1 MGINGNY
8 IAGWGRSEAF
18 GNTRIVL
25 QEALLPYV
33 SNKKCGERNADNF
46 GKSQISENMLCAGF
60 EKGEASGCQGDSGG
74 PFVCK
79 LETGKW
85 VSICLRERQ

>member
-1 MGINGNY
+1 
-8 IAGWGRSEAF
+8 
-18 GNTRIVL
+18 
-25 QEALLPYV
+25 
-33 SNKKCGERNADNF
+33 
-46 GKSQISENMLCAGF
+46 MLCAGF